1 MELAE
6 ALHNNR
12 YKIVDRWV
20 EYTLSTYASS
30 SFFKK
35 EKDQF
40 ANPIGGTVRSSL
52 KALFPLLSKGGD
64 IEDFKAPLSKFMHL
78 RAVQDF
84 SPSQA
89 IAPVNA
95 VKHLTR
101 EVLESDKETAELVN
115 NLYDFDF
122 NVDLAML
129 AAFDLYMECKERVYQ
144 IRIREIKTGSNI
156 LTDSTCPSKVFDN
169 IQDLKREKSK

>member
-12 YKIVDRWV
+12 YKIVDKWV
-20 EYTLSTYASS
+20 EYTLSTYISS
-30 SFFKK
+30 TFFKK

-40 ANPIGGTVRSSL
+40 ANPTGGAVRNGL
-52 KALFPLLSKGGD
+52 KALFPLLVKGSDGD
-64 IEDFKAPLSKFMHL
+64 EVKESLAHFMRL
-78 RAVQDF
+78 RSVQEF

-95 VKHLTR
+95 VKHITR
-101 EVLESDKETAELVN
+101 DVLSSDKETKDLVN
-115 NLYDFDF
+115 DLYDFDF
-122 NVDLAML
+122 AVDLAML

-144 IRIREIKTGSNI
+144 IRIREIKSGSNI
-156 LTDSTCPSKVFDN
+156 LTDSACPSKVLSN
-169 IQDLKREKSK
+169 IQNVESVESK